1 VTARAAPRAV
11 TGAAT
16 AASLGPYL
24 AVISARFRV
33 LLQYR
38 AAAVA
43 GMSTQVFFGLVRVMI
58 LEAFYRS
65 ATPEALARQPMNPSD
80 IAGYVWLG
88 QAFLAMLPWN
98 VDSDIRQMVRSG
110 SIAYELTRPV
120 DLYALWYA
128 RALALRTAPVLLR
141 AVPLFLFAMLGLPL
155 IGLSEWRLSAP
166 PSLASGLS
174 WACAMVGALLLSAA
188 LTTLLNITLLFTI
201 SGEGIV
207 VFAAALVM
215 LLSGMTIPLPL
226 FPAWSQPLLRSL
238 PFAGLVDLP
247 FRLYTGNL
255 PAAEAGWVLL
265 HQVLWTVGLVAAGR
279 WLLRHALS
287 RVVVQ
292 GG

>member
-1 VTARAAPRAV
+1 MTAS
-11 TGAAT
+11 

-43 GMSTQVFFGLVRVMI
+43 GMGTQVFFGFVRVMI
-58 LEAFYRS
+58 LDAFYRS
-65 ATPEALARQPMNPSD
+65 ATPEASARQPMSPAD

-88 QAFLAMLPWN
+88 QAFLAMIPWN
-98 VDSDIRQMVRSG
+98 VDGDIRQMVRSG
-110 SIAYELTRPV
+110 AIAYELTRPT
-120 DLYALWYA
+120 DLYGLWYA

-141 AVPLFLFAMLGLPL
+141 AAPLFVVAMLALPL
-155 IGLSEWRLSAP
+155 VGLSEWRLAPP
-166 PSLASGLS
+166 PSLASGLA
-174 WACAMVGALLLSAA
+174 WASAMVGALLLSCA

-201 SGEGIV
+201 SGEGIM
-207 VFAAALVM
+207 VFAAALVL

-238 PFAGLVDLP
+238 PFASLVDLP
-247 FRLYTGNL
+247 FRLFTGNL
-255 PAAEAGWVLL
+255 PATQAGWVLL
-265 HQVLWTVGLVAAGR
+265 HQALWTAGLVASGR
-279 WLLRHALS
+279 WLLRRALL

>member
-1 VTARAAPRAV
+1 MTTRAAAP
-11 TGAAT
+11 
-16 AASLGPYL
+16 LEPYL
-24 AVISARFRV
+24 AVINARFRV

-38 AAAVA
+38 AAALA
-43 GMSTQVFFGLVRVMI
+43 GMCTQVFFGLVRIMI

-65 ATPEALARQPMNPSD
+65 ATPEVASLQPMRPSD

-98 VDSDIRQMVRSG
+98 VDSEIRDMVRSG
-110 SIAYELTRPV
+110 SIAYELTRPT
-120 DLYALWYA
+120 DLYSLWYA

-141 AVPLFLFAMLGLPL
+141 AAPLFLFATLALPL
-155 IGLSEWRLSAP
+155 FGLSEWRLSSP
-166 PSLASGLS
+166 PSLASLLS
-174 WACAMVGALLLSAA
+174 WALAMIGALLLSCA

-207 VFAAALVM
+207 VFAAALLM

-226 FPAWSQPLLRSL
+226 FPAWAQPLLRAL
-238 PFAGLVDLP
+238 PFASVVDLP

-255 PAAEAGWVLL
+255 PASEAGWVLL
-265 HQVLWTVGLVAAGR
+265 HQALWTAGLIAAGR
-279 WLLRHALS
+279 WLLRRGLG